1 MMKKTTLLSL
11 LLGIVLIPFGSA
23 WANDT
28 INIGFAVATTG
39 HAARV
44 GLKALHGAK
53 VAVNEINDAGGV
65 LNKKLRLVVEDHKC
79 EPTEGVNAAS
89 KLIFQ
94 DKVDVLVADTCSST
108 VFAISE
114 FVKSKSI
121 SMPIL
126 SGIVTSPKLTKQDN
140 KWYFRAGQNALMEG
154 PAFVGFWVKKLGV
167 KKVSFLAVNDDWGR
181 STAETYAKILKE
193 MGGKVISID
202 FFDPGSQDF
211 YPYLTKLKPKK
222 PDAIDVIARPE
233 NGSRINIQMGEL
245 GMLKNFVLLGSDGQI
260 TDDFIKLAGEA
271 AEGMY
276 LMERYETVIDTSRNK
291 AFVSAYKKLANENPD
306 QYAQAG
312 YDNVYIIAQA
322 VKKAGSLNPEKVRD
336 ALEKT
341 DYEGLASRIQF
352 DKNNQAHPALL
363 IVRIENG
370 VRKVYSKSETASID
384 YAK

>member
-1 MMKKTTLLSL
+1 MKKTALLSFL
-11 LLGIVLIPFGSA
+11 LAIVLISFGSA
-23 WANDT
+23 GANDA

-44 GLKALHGAK
+44 GLKALDGAK
-53 VAVNEINDAGGV
+53 IAVNEINSAGGV
-65 LNKKLRLVVEDHKC
+65 LDKKLHLIVEDHKC

-89 KLIFQ
+89 KLIFK
-94 DKVDVLVADTCSST
+94 DKVDVLIADTCSST

-114 FVKSKSI
+114 IVKSKNI

-126 SGIVTSPKLTKQDN
+126 SGIVTSPKLTKQGN
-140 KWYFRAGQNALMEG
+140 RWYFRAGQNALMEG
-154 PAFVGFWVKKLGV
+154 PAFVGFWVKKLEV

-193 MGGKVISID
+193 MGGEVVSID

-211 YPYLTKLKPKK
+211 YPYLTKLKSKK
-222 PDAIDVIARPE
+222 PDAIDIVARPE

-245 GMLKNFVLLGSDGQI
+245 GMLNKFVLLGSDGQI
-260 TDDFIKLAGEA
+260 TDDFIKLAGDA

-276 LMERYETVIDTSRNK
+276 LMERYESIIDTPKNK
-291 AFVSAYKKLANENPD
+291 AFVAAYRKLTKESPD

-312 YDNVYIIAQA
+312 YDNVYIIAEA
-322 VKKAGSLNPEKVRD
+322 IKRAGSVDPEKVRD
-336 ALEKT
+336 AMEKT

-352 DKNNQAHPALL
+352 DRHNQAHPALL
-363 IVRIENG
+363 VVRIESG
-370 VRKVYSKSETASID
+370 VRKVSSKTETEGID
-384 YAK
+384 HAK

>member
-1 MMKKTTLLSL
+1 MKKTVLLSF
-11 LLGIVLIPFGSA
+11 LLGMILTPFGSA

-28 INIGFAVATTG
+28 LHIGFAVATTG

-44 GLKALHGAK
+44 GLKALDGARI
-53 VAVNEINDAGGV
+53 AVNEINAAGGV
-65 LNKKLRLVVEDHKC
+65 LNKKLQLIVEDHKC

-89 KLIFQ
+89 KLIFK
-94 DKVDVLVADTCSST
+94 DKVDVLIADTCSST

-114 FVKSKSI
+114 IVKSKNI
-121 SMPIL
+121 AMPIL
-126 SGIVTSPKLTKQDN
+126 SGIVTSPKLTKQGN
-140 KWYFRAGQNALMEG
+140 SWYFRAGQNALMEG
-154 PAFVGFWVKKLGV
+154 PAFVGYWVKELGV

-193 MGGKVISID
+193 MGGEVVSMD
-202 FFDPGSQDF
+202 FFNPGSQDF
-211 YPYLTKLKPKK
+211 YPYLTKLKSKK
-222 PDAIDVIARPE
+222 PDAVDIVARPE

-245 GMLKNFVLLGSDGQI
+245 GMLKNFVILGSDGQI
-260 TDDFIKLAGEA
+260 TDDFIKLAGDA

-276 LMERYETVIDTSRNK
+276 LMERYESVIDTPKNK
-291 AFVSAYKKLANENPD
+291 AFVASYRELTKEYPD

-312 YDNVYIIAQA
+312 YDNVYIIAEAIQR
-322 VKKAGSLNPEKVRD
+322 AGSEDPEKVR
-336 ALEKT
+336 AAMERT

-370 VRKVYSKSETASID
+370 VRKVASKTETEGID
-384 YAK
+384 HAK